1 MVHSMHNLQ
10 GGTVLVA
17 LPSLAADT
25 WPGSDVHV
33 IPDSMGEQF
42 LDIILAMVP
51 VTALS
56 TYENDSVPEE
66 RALAFWGS
74 PENIPFG
81 LSSDPLGLPLWPSA
95 GDLPALMAAPLPGA
109 QRGSARGQ
117 EGLPRA
123 DPEAVP
129 PVPLTPTGL
138 PGAGRGAPLMPP
150 PGGPPLQVAGGGG
163 PAVGRGRGAGR
174 RAASPGPRPPSMVA
188 QMAAMSEAFQTQTR
202 LMEQLIERGFASQNS
217 SQLRASP
224 SPYQTQG
231 WNVPGIDV
239 HSLMSEAGPGP
250 HQASRRSSG
259 PTHPPGLQLHQA
271 PHPGSGP
278 LASQPLQPGWTPPP
292 QMPQAAQTVP
302 DWVAPAFGDSAQLPP
317 GLRSDTANT
326 GLPPSPPPLL
336 HPQPIRAGASPPPA
350 AAAASPQEEVLTS
363 VLQSQ
368 AVLLQRLLNPSGGAG
383 VGQEAIGRIL
393 GGGGDASGEES
404 GLKLPGARGA
414 AAREA
419 FRQEAIKRPL
429 GIARTVYENMS
440 QTMTAD
446 PAGVFSRVP
455 TMRGYFQQETCFGSY
470 KTLTYLGFAVATA
483 FDWLIAG
490 EQNLDR
496 VKGLLAL
503 TCCAID
509 QVALDG
515 GSWTLAS
522 QMLICLPE
530 PPWNYVSRNQPGAN
544 ANPFTRLADP
554 KWTAAIMG
562 YLKDTEALKSQRRQP
577 PPRHDDPR
585 PPGPK
590 GAGKGAGKGDAA
602 AAASSS
608 S

>member
-1 MVHSMHNLQ
+1 M
-10 GGTVLVA
+10 LVA
-17 LPSLAADT
+17 LPTLAADT
-25 WPGSDVHV
+25 WHGWEVHV
-33 IPDSMGEQF
+33 VPAPMGEQF
-42 LDIILAMVP
+42 LDIVLAMVP
-51 VTALS
+51 LTALS
-56 TYENDSVPEE
+56 AYDSDSISEE

-95 GDLPALMAAPLPGA
+95 GDLPALMTAPLPSA
-109 QRGSARGQ
+109 QRGAALGQ

-123 DPEAVP
+123 GLEAVV

-138 PGAGRGAPLMPP
+138 PSAGRGAPLLPP
-150 PGGPPLQVAGGGG
+150 PGGPPLPGAGGGG

-188 QMAAMSEAFQTQTR
+188 QMAAMAEAFQTQTR
-202 LMEQLIERGFASQNS
+202 LMEQLIERGFSSQNS
-217 SQLRASP
+217 SQLRAGP
-224 SPYQTQG
+224 SPYQTQR
-231 WNVPGIDV
+231 WHVPGIDV
-239 HSLMSEAGPGP
+239 QSLMSEAGTGP
-250 HQASRRSSG
+250 YQAPCRPSE

-271 PHPGSGP
+271 PRPGSVP
-278 LASQPLQPGWTPPP
+278 LTSQHLQPSWTSPP
-292 QMPQAAQTVP
+292 QMPQVAQTVP

-317 GLRSDTANT
+317 GLRSSVANE
-326 GLPPSPPPLL
+326 GLPHSPPPLL

-350 AAAASPQEEVLTS
+350 AAAASLQEEALTS

-368 AVLLQRLLNPSGGAG
+368 AALLQRLLNPASGSG

-530 PPWNYVSRNQPGAN
+530 PPWNYVSRNQPGSN

-577 PPRHDDPR
+577 PPPRHEDPPR
-585 PPGPK
+585 PSGPRTK
-590 GAGKGAGKGDAA
+590 GSGKGESKGDAA
-602 AAASSS
+602 AAATSSG
-608 S
+608 